1 MTQRDRDRLM
11 VLRKAQ
17 KRLIPQ
23 RQAAVELKLSE
34 RQVRRL
40 LVRLKEVGDRA
51 VVHGLRRRPSNRR
64 LSEETRENAVR
75 ILSRE
80 VYRGFGP
87 TLASE
92 YLAQR
97 HRIAMGREALRQ
109 LMVQAGLWR
118 SRRQKVED
126 IHEWRPR
133 RSSRGELVQWDTSE
147 HDWLEGRGEKLYL
160 IHMIDDATSQL
171 LGRFVSSDSTEENL
185 RLLWRYVEQNGR
197 PLAFYTDKA
206 SLFRTTPKVKRKE
219 TDLPR
224 DEREP
229 LPPTQIGRAL
239 RELGIVWIAAH
250 SPQAKARVERSFGTA
265 QDRLVKGL
273 RVAGARTLEAANH
286 YLEAEFLPWWNQH
299 LVTAPA
305 NPADAHRPLGPE
317 HDLASAL
324 SRVETRQVHNDYTV
338 QLDGRFYQIQRD
350 SICAGLRGALVR
362 IERRLDGSLA
372 VRFRDR
378 CLTVQA
384 CAVRPTAEPA
394 PQPTPKRSSKPQPC
408 AAIRAVMDGLFGPP
422 SLPVWAAAEIDRTL
436 TSDQLE
442 ALRAP
447 AGPAPSAAALA
458 RHDAPQQAKREGRAD
473 PGRRQRHRKQE
484 DNPEDQSQMLGP

>member
-1 MTQRDRDRLM
+1 MTQRDRDRLV

-17 KRLIPQ
+17 KKLITQ
-23 RQAAVELKLSE
+23 RQAAAELQLTE
-34 RQVRRL
+34 RHVRRL

-51 VVHGLRRRPSNRR
+51 VVHGLRQRPSNRR
-64 LSEETRENAVR
+64 WSEEARESAVR
-75 ILSRE
+75 ILSQE

-92 YLAQR
+92 YLAKK
-97 HRIAMGREALRQ
+97 HKIKIGREALRQ
-109 LMVQAGLWR
+109 VMMQAGLWR

-171 LGRFVSSDSTEENL
+171 WGRFVRSDSTEENL
-185 RLLWRYVEQNGR
+185 RLLRSYLEHHGR

-206 SLFRTTPKVKRKE
+206 ALFHTTPKVKRNQTE
-219 TDLPR
+219 LAR
-224 DEREP
+224 DERQP
-229 LPPTQIGRAL
+229 PPPTQIGRAL
-239 RELGIVWIAAH
+239 RELGIVWIPAH
-250 SPQAKARVERSFGTA
+250 SPQAKGRVERSFGTA

-273 RVAGARTLEAANH
+273 RVAGVRTLEQANR
-286 YLEAEFLPWWNQH
+286 YLEREFLPWWNQH

-324 SRVETRQVHNDYTV
+324 SYVETRQVNNDYTI
-338 QLDGRFYQIQRD
+338 QLDRRFYQIERD
-350 SICAGLRGALVR
+350 SICAGLRGAPVR
-362 IERRLDGSLA
+362 IERRLDGTVA

-378 CLTVQA
+378 YVTVKP
-384 CAVRPTAEPA
+384 CAVRPQTP
-394 PQPTPKRSSKPQPC
+394 PPKPTPRHSPKSQPSAGMR
-408 AAIRAVMDGLFGPP
+408 AAMDAIFRPP
-422 SLPVWAAAEIDRTL
+422 SLPVWVAAEIDRTR
-436 TSDQLE
+436 TSDKLE
-442 ALRAP
+442 
-447 AGPAPSAAALA
+447 
-458 RHDAPQQAKREGRAD
+458 E
-473 PGRRQRHRKQE
+473 
-484 DNPEDQSQMLGP
+484 